1 MHFIAFVS
9 PVQQVLPNALG
20 ANGEADIRW
29 GTQKYSFSISC
40 PKQLVR
46 GIWIKT
52 HKSKE
57 QMQTARNA
65 DVCTYMEKGFFLPKF
80 SLLLSHY
87 PQLSYLLYRAKKT
100 KSKSWRKLRSY
111 SRREKKKK
119 CEKKRQLTEVSQ
131 NWFRVYSIVNFLSVV
146 GL

>member
-9 PVQQVLPNALG
+9 PVQQVLPSALG

-52 HKSKE
+52 QKSKE
-57 QMQTARNA
+57 QMQTTRNA
-65 DVCTYMEKGFFLPKF
+65 DVCTYMEKGFFCRN
-80 SLLLSHY
+80 SLYCLVITHNCLICCTE
-87 PQLSYLLYRAKKT
+87 Q
-100 KSKSWRKLRSY
+100 RKQNQNPEENYSLTVEGKRKRSV
-111 SRREKKKK
+111 
-119 CEKKRQLTEVSQ
+119 KKRDS
-131 NWFRVYSIVNFLSVV
+131 
-146 GL
+146 